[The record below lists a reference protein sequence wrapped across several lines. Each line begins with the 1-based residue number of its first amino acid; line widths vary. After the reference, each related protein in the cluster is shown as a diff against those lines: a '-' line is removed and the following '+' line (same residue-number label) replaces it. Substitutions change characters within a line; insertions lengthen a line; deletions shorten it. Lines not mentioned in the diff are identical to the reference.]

1 MQSETSKI
9 TTHYQSDTF
18 TREWGYKG
26 LGYDNT
32 PNMDINN
39 RLFALSRGLQS
50 LAASGTDLSNPFS
63 STSKPVEINHSTTA
77 SVQTR
82 ILQNRAWKLL
92 LVGLCQA
99 DAYGRYETMNDI
111 ARAIPSM
118 LDNLHDSVARDEI
131 LEMLV
136 TLSLSDER
144 FENRVKAVYLLGQVA
159 AFLGVAEDCHE
170 LLSKVFSLGYAGSD
184 FITFVLSRFLNI

>member
-1 MQSETSKI
+1 
-9 TTHYQSDTF
+9 
-18 TREWGYKG
+18 
-26 LGYDNT
+26 
-32 PNMDINN
+32 
-39 RLFALSRGLQS
+39 
-50 LAASGTDLSNPFS
+50 
-63 STSKPVEINHSTTA
+63 
-77 SVQTR
+77 
-82 ILQNRAWKLL
+82 
-92 LVGLCQA
+92 
-99 DAYGRYETMNDI
+99 MNDI